1 MGASTKGYISTEIS
15 LNNIFNVVLTKYDK
29 NATMDAETK
38 EYSEDY
44 KVEYASIFFKNGENN
59 RRLWVYRDLNR
70 KEDTSLDLGY
80 WNNSVDIMIDIVKSF
95 GGKVKENDYLDI
107 DPVDIPKDEN
117 YSHSDRAKLLYLIIE
132 KLDEKLGITQRT
144 NIASQII
151 KHKEAI
157 KELL

>member
-1 MGASTKGYISTEIS
+1 MGVNTKGYISTEIS
-15 LNNIFNVVLTKYDK
+15 LSDIFNVILTKYDE
-29 NATMDAETK
+29 NAIIDVETK

-44 KVEYASIFFKNGENN
+44 GFEQGFIFFKNGEDH
-59 RRLWVYRDLNR
+59 RRLWVYRDLNGR
-70 KEDTSLDLGY
+70 EDTSLDLSY
-80 WNNSVDIMIDIVKSF
+80 WNNSVDIMVSIIKSF
-95 GGKVKENDYLDI
+95 GGKVKENDCFDI
-107 DPVDIPKDEN
+107 DPIDIPKDEN
-117 YSHSDRAKLLYLIIE
+117 YSHSDRVKLLNLIIE